1 MYRRGFNLTGSC
13 SEGQKI
19 GGWLEPRVILDS
31 RHYRNVYYKG
41 FLKQYL
47 VEAKLRQKSP
57 MKKGIVSFYPEHSWI
72 DLWSSV
78 INYLPTIISVFI
90 RQEVPRWPWKCC
102 LFQQVRPG
110 AQYIKVSQVL
120 WTMAQYIQ
128 ENAVSQY
135 FRRGVNLPEV
145 RNVQCVTF

>member
-1 MYRRGFNLTGSC
+1 MASALLHAVICSFSAISSTHWLIISLRDITCIGGAFNLTGSC
-13 SEGQKI
+13 SEGRKI

-120 WTMAQYIQ
+120 
-128 ENAVSQY
+128 
-135 FRRGVNLPEV
+135 
-145 RNVQCVTF
+145 